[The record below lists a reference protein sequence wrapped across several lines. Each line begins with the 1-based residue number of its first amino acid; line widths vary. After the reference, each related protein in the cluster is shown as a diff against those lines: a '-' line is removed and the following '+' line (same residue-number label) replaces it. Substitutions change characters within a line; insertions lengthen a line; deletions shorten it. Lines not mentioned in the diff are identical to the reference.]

1 MNTTLVAATEIT
13 RTGSGEQVVFWIL
26 APIAVLAA
34 FGMVL
39 ARNAV
44 HGALMLIVDLFC
56 LAIFFMLQSA
66 PFLGFVQIIVYAGA
80 IMVLFLFVLMLIG
93 VDTSDSLVET
103 LRGQRAAAI
112 VLGIGFAGL
121 IALPIIH
128 VISGTKAA
136 GLSAANNG
144 GNVQALAKL
153 LFTTYVFPFEIVSAL
168 LIIAAIGAMVLGH
181 QERTGPKVTQR
192 EMLKRRFASTGP
204 LTPRPGPGVRARAD
218 AVDTPALLPDGRPA
232 LTSIAAEYGGA
243 AEEEPAVPVDRLD
256 RPDDPEGDDPEGGGP
271 EGGAPA
277 GDNTPVG
284 AGSGGSR

>member
-1 MNTTLVAATEIT
+1 MNPAITAATEIT

-44 HGALMLIVDLFC
+44 HGALLLIADLFC
-56 LAIFFMLQSA
+56 LAIFYMLQSA

-80 IMVLFLFVLMLIG
+80 IMVLFLFVLMLVG
-93 VDTSDSLVET
+93 VDSSDSLVET
-103 LRGQRAAAI
+103 LRGQRPAAI
-112 VLGIGFAGL
+112 VLGTGFAGL

-128 VISGTKAA
+128 VISGTQAA

-144 GNVQALAKL
+144 GNVQAIAKL

-192 EMLKRRFASTGP
+192 EMLKRRFASSGP

-232 LTSIAAEYGGA
+232 LTSIAPEYGGQ
-243 AEEEPAVPVDRLD
+243 AEEEPAVPVNGTNGAGETPG
-256 RPDDPEGDDPEGGGP
+256 PDDP

-277 GDNTPVG
+277 GDSAPVG